1 MKSSK
6 KIVMVILILLVV
18 LLMVGVA
25 FAYVY
30 VATDVF
36 RTDKEMFFT
45 YFAQL
50 TSEEDG
56 FVDKRIKV
64 FNEKKEQSAYE
75 NSGEI
80 TVNMQYPDEELSNII
95 EKVNDLA
102 IRFSGKVDT
111 ANNKVEQNIE
121 VDYGNDVI
129 LPINY
134 KQDGNAIGLQS
145 NELAKKYI
153 AVRNENLKQ
162 LATSLGIE
170 DVSEIPDKIE
180 VPEEIQDISI
190 TDAEIEQLKQI
201 YMPIIQE
208 NLLEE
213 NFSSEKT
220 DKSASYTLEL
230 SNEQIKNI
238 IIKILEATKQ
248 NTLIIDKINEM
259 ILEQDP
265 EAEKIDVSIIDDLIE
280 ELNSEDTS
288 NSIPSLKITLVQS
301 DKKLN
306 QILLQLGENTVLLIE
321 KEKKT
326 ESLRYK
332 IFCDILEEAEGQE
345 TNSSLFETE
354 KSEPIEAKLFFEVYY
369 NGLNTLANVQE
380 NYGFSYAV
388 SGGDKSIIYN
398 NHIYT
403 NTIFKESV
411 SIDNLDNS
419 KAIFLNDYDETQ
431 LTPFLTQVGTRL
443 LAINK
448 NQMAKLGLQEDEN
461 PIIYSNPATTII
473 MLGLKIYNDAAESIE
488 NVNFSEMEIS
498 AFNEKFISYVGE
510 ERRGSEVNAMIKT
523 VQNNSLSS
531 AGTEGHFVKVT
542 LDGNEI
548 SENVDSSKTY
558 IIEALY
564 DAEGYVIEMKVT
576 TKN

>member
-56 FVDKRIKV
+56 FVDKRIKL
-64 FNEKKEQSAYE
+64 FNEKKKQTAYE
-75 NSGEI
+75 NFADI
-80 TVNMQYPDEELSNII
+80 TVNMQYPDEELSDII

-102 IRFSGKVDT
+102 IRFSGKVDRS
-111 ANNKVEQNIE
+111 NNKVEQKIE

-134 KQDGNAIGLQS
+134 KQAGNAIGLQS
-145 NELAKKYI
+145 NELSKKFI

-170 DVSEIPDKIE
+170 DVSQIPDKIE
-180 VPEEIQDISI
+180 VPKEIQDISI
-190 TDAEIEQLKQI
+190 TDADIEQLKQI

-208 NLLEE
+208 NILEE
-213 NFSSEKT
+213 NFSSVKT

-238 IIKILEATKQ
+238 IIRILEATKQ
-248 NTLIIDKINEM
+248 NTLIIDKINEI
-259 ILEQDP
+259 ILKQDP
-265 EAEKIDVSIIDDLIE
+265 EAEKIDVSIIDELIK
-280 ELNSEDTS
+280 ELNSEDIS

-306 QILLQLGENTVLLIE
+306 QILLQAGEGIVSI
-321 KEKKT
+321 KKNKT
-326 ESLRYK
+326 AETLSY
-332 IFCDILEEAEGQE
+332 DISCEVKEEAEEEQQ
-345 TNSSLFETE
+345 TSSSLFEDE
-354 KSEPIEAKLFFEVYY
+354 ASEPMEAKIFFEAKYT
-369 NGLNTLANVQE
+369 GLNTLANVQE
-380 NYGFSYAV
+380 DYGFGYSV
-388 SGGDKSIIYN
+388 SGGEMSMDYTNKIN
-398 NHIYT
+398 T

-448 NQMAKLGLQEDEN
+448 NQMVKLGLEEDEN
-461 PIIYSNPATTII
+461 PLIYSNPATTII
-473 MLGLKIYNDAAESIE
+473 MLGLKIYNDAAETIE

-498 AFNEKFISYVGE
+498 AFNEKFIRYVGE

-542 LDGNEI
+542 LNGNEL

-558 IIEALY
+558 NIEAIY
-564 DAEGYVIEMKVT
+564 DSEGYVIEMKVT
-576 TKN
+576 TNN